1 MSQVSFLTD
10 ALVKSLAC
18 PPSSSHLEVFDTTLT
33 GFYVDLLKSG
43 RKSYRFRYRI
53 QGATRVVTLGDARF
67 VSVESAKAQALKL
80 LTSVKTGVDPQ
91 APVSH
96 VLGATVEEFFNQRYL
111 PYVKSYKRSWQ
122 TDESMIRLHIIP
134 CLGPLR
140 MKAMNEKDVAGFVD
154 RMKAMGY
161 AIGTCNRALVL
172 LRYGYELATRWKE
185 LGPDSN
191 PMRLYKNLVNDNKIE
206 HFLTH
211 EQSQQLLDEVRK
223 SDNEMLQWIV
233 LFLLYTGARKR
244 EVLDA
249 RWADI
254 DLSQRTWRIPKTKSG
269 KVRHV
274 PLSDGALQ
282 MLKTVRAKY
291 GHHAFTFVFA
301 NIKTGLP
308 FVSIFYSWDTARQR
322 AGLGYVRIH
331 DLRHSFASFL
341 VNAGCS
347 LYEVQ
352 EILGHADSR
361 TTTRYAH
368 LSRERLSK
376 AVESVPTLK

>member
-1 MSQVSFLTD
+1 
-10 ALVKSLAC
+10 
-18 PPSSSHLEVFDTTLT
+18 
-33 GFYVDLLKSG
+33 
-43 RKSYRFRYRI
+43 
-53 QGATRVVTLGDARF
+53 
-67 VSVESAKAQALKL
+67 
-80 LTSVKTGVDPQ
+80 
-91 APVSH
+91 
-96 VLGATVEEFFNQRYL
+96 
-111 PYVKSYKRSWQ
+111 
-122 TDESMIRLHIIP
+122 
-134 CLGPLR
+134 
-140 MKAMNEKDVAGFVD
+140 
-154 RMKAMGY
+154 
-161 AIGTCNRALVL
+161 
-172 LRYGYELATRWKE
+172 
-185 LGPDSN
+185 
-191 PMRLYKNLVNDNKIE
+191 
-206 HFLTH
+206 
-211 EQSQQLLDEVRK
+211 VRK

-282 MLKTVRAKY
+282 TLKSVKAKY

-322 AGLGYVRIH
+322 AGLGHVRIH

-368 LSRERLSK
+368 LSRERLNK
-376 AVESVPTLK
+376 AVESVPTLI